1 MQGST
6 EERTIA
12 MQYIN
17 GVVDGIY
24 QAEAIA
30 QREFLCP
37 PANVTIGQ
45 MRDVVRK
52 HLDSYPAT
60 RHLLSGSL
68 VYVALSS
75 AWPCPPAT
83 KK

>member
-17 GVVDGIY
+17 GVVDGLY
-24 QAEAIA
+24 QAEALA
-30 QREFLCP
+30 GREYLCA
-37 PANVTIGQ
+37 PAAVTLGQ

-52 HLDSYPAT
+52 HLDSYPST
-60 RHLLSGSL
+60 RHLLAGSL

-75 AWPCPPAT
+75 AWPCPPAA